1 MATLVC
7 VVCKTELGDGDGGR
21 GDGRGHGDRDIDRER
36 FVLLRGRREEVHCS
50 QVCLVA
56 NVEGRRLARVAL
68 RRRWLLRASAVAL
81 IVVGAP
87 ELWHR
92 IRLPQSVSISFDPPE
107 YRPPAEPRPEPP
119 MFGPAWP
126 PTDEDWQTAFA
137 HSAWT
142 YPLPG
147 PARRAPAADDR
158 ILTTRPSAS
167 RPGPVCRV
175 AGKCG
180 VDLGGDLWGEHVYAA
195 HDGVVDRVQ
204 HLTGDERGDVYVR
217 LAHFGGMVFTH
228 YDHLAAVPRR
238 ILRGAPIKAG
248 DLIGLVGD
256 AGNEHPGRYLH
267 FALSIHPSAEHPEIY
282 WDPTTLMARWPLRLP
297 PHGTVAGFVP
307 SESDLTLPAFH
318 RRAR

>member
-1 MATLVC
+1 MAALVC
-7 VVCKTELGDGDGGR
+7 VVCKSELGGGHAGGDSDGHR
-21 GDGRGHGDRDIDRER
+21 ERER

-56 NVEGRRLARVAL
+56 NVERRRLARAAV
-68 RRRWLLRASAVAL
+68 RRRWLLRAISVAL

-87 ELWHR
+87 KLWHR
-92 IRLPQSVSISFDPPE
+92 VRLPQSRSISFDPPE
-107 YRPPAEPRPEPP
+107 YRPPREPRPEPP

-126 PTDEDWQTAFA
+126 PTDEDWQRAFT
-137 HSAWT
+137 HSTWA

-158 ILTTRPSAS
+158 ILTTRPNAHS
-167 RPGPVCRV
+167 PGPVCRV

-180 VDLGGDLWGEHVYAA
+180 VDLGGELWGEHVYAA

-256 AGNEHPGRYLH
+256 TGNEHPGRYLH
-267 FALSIHPSAEHPEIY
+267 FALSVHPSSEHPEVY
-282 WDPTTLMARWPLRLP
+282 WDPTALMARWPLRLP

-318 RRAR
+318 RHPR

>member
-1 MATLVC
+1 MATFTC
-7 VVCKTELGDGDGGR
+7 VVCKTPIGNGGGNGDNDGG
-21 GDGRGHGDRDIDRER
+21 DER
-36 FVLLRGRREEVHCS
+36 FLLLRGGHEEAHCS

-56 NVEGRRLARVAL
+56 NVERRRLARATV
-68 RRRWLLRASAVAL
+68 RRRWLLRAAAVAL
-81 IVVGAP
+81 VVVGAP
-87 ELWHR
+87 KLWHR

-107 YRPPAEPRPEPP
+107 FRPPREPRPEPP
-119 MFGPAWP
+119 MYGPAWP
-126 PTDEDWQTAFA
+126 PTDQDWQTAFA
-137 HSAWT
+137 HTTWA

-158 ILTTRPSAS
+158 ILATRPSAN

-175 AGKCG
+175 PAKCG
-180 VDLGGDLWGEHVYAA
+180 VDLGGELWGEHVYAA

-204 HLTGDERGDVYVR
+204 HGTGDERGDVYIRVS
-217 LAHFGGMVFTH
+217 HFGGMVFTH

-256 AGNEHPGRYLH
+256 TGNEHPRRYLH
-267 FALSIHPSAEHPEIY
+267 FALSIHPSNELPEVY
-282 WDPTTLMARWPLRLP
+282 WDPTPLMAHWPLRLP
-297 PHGTVAGFVP
+297 LHGTVAGFVP
-307 SESDLTLPAFH
+307 SEADLTMPAFH